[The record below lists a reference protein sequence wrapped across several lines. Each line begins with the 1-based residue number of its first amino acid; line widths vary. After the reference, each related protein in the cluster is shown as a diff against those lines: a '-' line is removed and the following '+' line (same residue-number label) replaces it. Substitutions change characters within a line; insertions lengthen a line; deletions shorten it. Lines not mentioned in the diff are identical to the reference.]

1 MIRELYKI
9 IEDRKQNP
17 TDGSYTNQLF
27 EEGQDRMLQKIG
39 EESTELIIAAYN
51 QGDGRVVEETAD
63 LIYHLLVLLVSRNI
77 AFEDIENELRGRRRP
92 RRSD

>member
-1 MIRELYKI
+1 
-9 IEDRKQNP
+9 
-17 TDGSYTNQLF
+17 
-27 EEGQDRMLQKIG
+27 
-39 EESTELIIAAYN
+39 AYN

-63 LIYHLLVLLVSRNI
+63 LIYHLLVLLVSRDI